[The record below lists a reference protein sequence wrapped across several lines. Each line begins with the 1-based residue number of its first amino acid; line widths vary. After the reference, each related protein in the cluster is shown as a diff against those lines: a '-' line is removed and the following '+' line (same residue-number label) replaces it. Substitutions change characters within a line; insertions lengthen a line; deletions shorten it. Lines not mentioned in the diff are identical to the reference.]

1 MRDLLYIVLP
11 SITVAVVV
19 ACSLWTWHGLRRV
32 RDSAYH
38 RGFARGYT
46 AGLRDGHLEER
57 ALRTV
62 LPYRIDRPE
71 D

>member
-1 MRDLLYIVLP
+1 MRDLLVIVMP
-11 SITVAVVV
+11 SVSIIVV
-19 ACSLWTWHGLRRV
+19 AGMTIWSWWSLRRV

-38 RGFARGYT
+38 RGFTRGY
-46 AGLRDGHLEER
+46 GNGQRDGRAEER

-62 LPYRIDRPE
+62 LPYRIDKPE